1 MISNNLDSL
10 QLDKFPV
17 IIFGSGPAG
26 ISTALEL
33 EKKNINSII
42 IEAGNEKYSE
52 ISQDFYKGKIIG
64 DQIMPLSESRLR
76 QFGGTSG
83 LWGGTC
89 KPLEDYTFDLWPINN
104 NDLKP
109 YLERACEILD
119 IKNQFRKTLINKS
132 FSQIEFQTSRVK
144 FAEKYKNHLKNSY
157 KIALVLNTQL
167 SYLVGENNKINYA
180 VCHSNTQEK
189 KIKGKYF
196 ILSCG
201 GIENSR
207 LLLWTKNKTPGL
219 LNEKLPIGKYWMNH
233 PHVLGGRG
241 VLSRKKFENKLRENF
256 LGFTDLTFIA
266 TTKKFVNEQKILSA
280 YMYMLTQ
287 DVFRN
292 EKVIDK
298 EVVKDIMCVA
308 PKYGEKLI
316 RTFHKESFRCVNINL
331 LLEQEPSEDN
341 KIVLNQNKKDKY
353 GIPQVKLF
361 YKRSPKPLKTAK
373 VFLEEFANFC
383 IENDFGRI
391 AIEENIFNLEYLK
404 LVGDGGHHM
413 GGTRMGNDKKNSV
426 VNSDLRVHD
435 VNNLYVNGSSNF
447 VTGGYTNPTFTIVQ
461 LAIRLANT
469 ISNLIKKT

>member
-1 MISNNLDSL
+1 
-10 QLDKFPV
+10 
-17 IIFGSGPAG
+17 
-26 ISTALEL
+26 
-33 EKKNINSII
+33 
-42 IEAGNEKYSE
+42 
-52 ISQDFYKGKIIG
+52 
-64 DQIMPLSESRLR
+64 MPLSESRLR

-104 NDLKP
+104 NDLTP
-109 YLERACEILD
+109 YLDRACEILD
-119 IKNQFRKTLINKS
+119 IKNQFRKTLIDKS

-144 FAEKYKNHLKNSY
+144 FAEKYKNHIKDSD

-167 SYLVGENNKINYA
+167 SYLVGKNNNINHA
-180 VCHSNTQEK
+180 ICHSNAQEK

-241 VLSRKKFENKLRENF
+241 VLSRKKFENKMRDNF
-256 LGFTDLTFIA
+256 VGFTDLTFFA
-266 TTKKFVNEQKILSA
+266 TTKKFVNEHKILSA

-298 EVVKDIMCVA
+298 EFVKDIMCVA

-316 RTFHKESFRCVNINL
+316 QTFHKESFRCVNINL
-331 LLEQEPSEDN
+331 LLEQEPSD
-341 KIVLNQNKKDKY
+341 
-353 GIPQVKLF
+353 
-361 YKRSPKPLKTAK
+361 YKRSPKPLRTAK

-383 IENDFGRI
+383 IENDLGRI

-447 VTGGYTNPTFTIVQ
+447 VTGGYTNPTFSIVQ

>member
-1 MISNNLDSL
+1 MILNNLDSL

-33 EKKNINSII
+33 EKKNINSLI
-42 IEAGNEKYSE
+42 IEAGNENYSE
-52 ISQDFYKGKIIG
+52 KSQDFYKGKIIG

-104 NDLKP
+104 DDLKP
-109 YLERACEILD
+109 YLNRACEILD
-119 IKNQFRKTLINKS
+119 IKNQFRKTLINKYI
-132 FSQIEFQTSRVK
+132 SQIEFQTSRVN
-144 FAEKYKNHLKNSY
+144 FAEKYKNYIKNSN

-167 SYLVGENNKINYA
+167 SYLVGENKNTNYA
-180 VCHSNTQEK
+180 ICQSGTEEK

-196 ILSCG
+196 ILACG

-219 LNEKLPIGKYWMNH
+219 LDEKLPIGKYWMNH

-241 VLSRKKFENKLRENF
+241 VLSRKKFENKMKEDF
-256 LGFTDLTFIA
+256 LGFTDWTSFA
-266 TTKKFVNEQKILSA
+266 TTKQFVNDKKILST

-292 EKVIDK
+292 DKVIDK
-298 EVVKDIMCVA
+298 ELVKDIMCVA

-316 RTFHKESFRCVNINL
+316 QTFHKESFRCVNINL
-331 LLEQEPSEDN
+331 LLEQEPSEEN
-341 KIVLNQNKKDKY
+341 RVVLNDNKDKY
-353 GIPQVKLF
+353 GIPKIKLF

-383 IENDFGRI
+383 IENDLGRI
-391 AIEENIFNLEYLK
+391 AIEDGIFNLEDFE

-413 GGTRMGNDKKNSV
+413 GGTRMGTNKNDSV
-426 VNSDLRVHD
+426 VDSDLKVHGI
-435 VNNLYVNGSSNF
+435 NNLYINGSSNF
-447 VTGGYTNPTFTIVQ
+447 YTGGYTNPTFTIIQ
-461 LAIRLANT
+461 LALRLANK
-469 ISNLIKKT
+469 IQSNLG

>member
-1 MISNNLDSL
+1 MILNNLDSL

-33 EKKNINSII
+33 EKKNINSLI
-42 IEAGNEKYSE
+42 IEAGNENYSE
-52 ISQDFYKGKIIG
+52 KSQDFYKGKIIG

-104 NDLKP
+104 DDLKP
-109 YLERACEILD
+109 YLNRACEILD
-119 IKNQFRKTLINKS
+119 IKNQFRKTLINKYI
-132 FSQIEFQTSRVK
+132 SQIEFQTSRVN
-144 FAEKYKNHLKNSY
+144 FAEKYKNYIKNSN

-167 SYLVGENNKINYA
+167 SYLVGENKNTNYA
-180 VCHSNTQEK
+180 ICQFGTEEK

-196 ILSCG
+196 ILACG

-219 LNEKLPIGKYWMNH
+219 LDEKLPIGKYWMNH

-241 VLSRKKFENKLRENF
+241 VLSRKKFENKMKEDF
-256 LGFTDLTFIA
+256 LGFTDWTSFA
-266 TTKKFVNEQKILSA
+266 TTKQFVNDKKILST

-292 EKVIDK
+292 DKVIDK
-298 EVVKDIMCVA
+298 ELVKDIMCVA

-316 RTFHKESFRCVNINL
+316 KTFHKESFRCVNINL
-331 LLEQEPSEDN
+331 LLEQEPSEEN
-341 KIVLNQNKKDKY
+341 RVVLNDNKDKY
-353 GIPQVKLF
+353 GIPKIKLF

-383 IENDFGRI
+383 IENDLGRI
-391 AIEENIFNLEYLK
+391 AIEDGIFNLEDFE

-413 GGTRMGNDKKNSV
+413 GGTRMGTNKNDSV
-426 VNSDLRVHD
+426 VDSDLKVHGI
-435 VNNLYVNGSSNF
+435 NNLYINGSSNF
-447 VTGGYTNPTFTIVQ
+447 YTGGYTNPTFTIIQ
-461 LAIRLANT
+461 LALRLANK
-469 ISNLIKKT
+469 IQSNLG

>member
-1 MISNNLDSL
+1 MILNNLDSL

-33 EKKNINSII
+33 EKKNINSLI
-42 IEAGNEKYSE
+42 IEAGNENYSE
-52 ISQDFYKGKIIG
+52 KSQDFYKGKIIG

-104 NDLKP
+104 DDLKP
-109 YLERACEILD
+109 YLKRACEILD
-119 IKNQFRKTLINKS
+119 IKNQFRKTLINKYI
-132 FSQIEFQTSRVK
+132 SQIEFQTSRVN
-144 FAEKYKNHLKNSY
+144 FAEKYKNYIKNSN

-167 SYLVGENNKINYA
+167 SYLVGENKNTNYA
-180 VCHSNTQEK
+180 ICQSGTEEK

-196 ILSCG
+196 ILACG

-219 LNEKLPIGKYWMNH
+219 LDEKLPIGKYWMNH

-241 VLSRKKFENKLRENF
+241 VLSRKKFENKMKEDF
-256 LGFTDLTFIA
+256 LGFTDWTSFA
-266 TTKKFVNEQKILSA
+266 TTKQFVNEKKILST

-292 EKVIDK
+292 DKVIDK
-298 EVVKDIMCVA
+298 ELVKDIMCVA

-316 RTFHKESFRCVNINL
+316 KTFHKESFRCVNINL
-331 LLEQEPSEDN
+331 LLEQEPSEEN
-341 KIVLNQNKKDKY
+341 RVVLNDNKDKY
-353 GIPQVKLF
+353 GIPKIKLF

-383 IENDFGRI
+383 IENDLGRI
-391 AIEENIFNLEYLK
+391 AIEDGIFNLEDFE

-413 GGTRMGNDKKNSV
+413 GGTRMGTNKNDSV
-426 VNSDLRVHD
+426 VDSDLKVHGI
-435 VNNLYVNGSSNF
+435 NNLYINGSSNF
-447 VTGGYTNPTFTIVQ
+447 YTGGYTNPTFTIIQ
-461 LAIRLANT
+461 LALRLANK
-469 ISNLIKKT
+469 IQSNLG

>member
-1 MISNNLDSL
+1 MILNNLDSL

-33 EKKNINSII
+33 EKKNINSLI
-42 IEAGNEKYSE
+42 IEAGNENYSE
-52 ISQDFYKGKIIG
+52 KSQDFYKGKIIG

-104 NDLKP
+104 DDLKP
-109 YLERACEILD
+109 YLKRACEILD
-119 IKNQFRKTLINKS
+119 IKNQFRKTLINKYI
-132 FSQIEFQTSRVK
+132 SQIEFQTSRVN
-144 FAEKYKNHLKNSY
+144 FAEKYKNYIKNSN

-167 SYLVGENNKINYA
+167 SYLVGENKNTNYA
-180 VCHSNTQEK
+180 ICQSGTEEK

-196 ILSCG
+196 ILACG

-219 LNEKLPIGKYWMNH
+219 LDEKLPIGKYWMNH

-241 VLSRKKFENKLRENF
+241 VLSRKKFENKMKEDF
-256 LGFTDLTFIA
+256 LGFTDWTSFA
-266 TTKKFVNEQKILSA
+266 TTKQFVNEKKILST

-292 EKVIDK
+292 DKVIDK
-298 EVVKDIMCVA
+298 ELVKDIMCVA

-316 RTFHKESFRCVNINL
+316 QTFHKESFRCVNINL
-331 LLEQEPSEDN
+331 LLEQEPSEEN
-341 KIVLNQNKKDKY
+341 RVVLNDNKDKY
-353 GIPQVKLF
+353 GIPKIKLF

-383 IENDFGRI
+383 IENDLGRI
-391 AIEENIFNLEYLK
+391 AIEDGIFNLEDFE

-413 GGTRMGNDKKNSV
+413 GGTRMGTNKNDSV
-426 VNSDLRVHD
+426 VDSDLKVHGI
-435 VNNLYVNGSSNF
+435 NNLYINGSSNF
-447 VTGGYTNPTFTIVQ
+447 YTGGYTNPTFTIIQ
-461 LAIRLANT
+461 LALRLANK
-469 ISNLIKKT
+469 IQSNLG